1 MENKDFFLGLD
12 IGTDSVG
19 YAVTDTQYSLL
30 KYRGEPAWGS
40 MLFDKAE
47 LNTKRR
53 SYRTAR
59 RRLDRRQQRVQL
71 LRELFAPEIAKIDPK
86 FFARIDA
93 GRLLRSET
101 DSEYTLFNEAGMTDI
116 EYHRKYPTIH
126 HLIDDLMLSE
136 DAHDARLV
144 YLACAWLVANR
155 GHFLSEV
162 NKENIAAF
170 TDFDTVWNGLIDSIR
185 DAAED
190 AALPWRDVPAHQ
202 IADVLK
208 KKTGVTQKNKQLCAL
223 LFENGKAPKK
233 CDSFP
238 YSCEALLKAICG
250 GKINAAALFGQDAYE
265 DIPSFALSDPDEN
278 LAAVFG
284 SVGDD
289 AELLIRMKAI
299 FDWCVLVDILSG
311 TQTISAAKIKT
322 YEQHRSDLALLKK
335 IIKKY
340 KPEQYKSVF
349 RSLDQNGYAQY
360 SGHFRNA
367 GEKTVKK
374 INKTDFSSQLKRTLK
389 GIVPDAADAAE
400 FEDMLSRI
408 DICAFLP
415 KQRDTD
421 NRVIPYQLYWH
432 ELNAILQ
439 RAECYL
445 PFLSD
450 RDSDGL
456 SVSEKIISVFTF
468 RIPYYVGPLNKAS
481 KNAWL
486 VRKANGRILPWN
498 FDRMVDR
505 DASEEAFIRR
515 MTNDCT
521 YLPGEK
527 VLPRESL
534 LYHRFTVLN
543 EINKLKIDGEPVS
556 VALKQTLYT
565 DVYEKRRR
573 VTLKILRDYLQS
585 NGYMTKESSLS
596 GVDDALHSDLKSY
609 HDFKRMLD
617 GGALTEAQV
626 EEIINRITLT
636 EDEQRLKKWLK
647 AQFSHLSD
655 EDIKYI
661 SRLNYKDFGRL
672 SRKFL
677 TEFEG
682 VDTSTGEMMTIIK
695 ALWDTN
701 DNLMELLSD
710 RYTFAEQIRAARQ
723 EYYIEHPMNLDQ
735 QLTEMR
741 LSNAVKRPV
750 IRALDIIKDVRKAFG
765 CAPKKVFIEM
775 TRGATADQKNKR
787 TKSRR
792 QQLMELYEK
801 CDSEDVRILEQQL
814 RDMGDSADTL
824 LQSDRLYLY
833 YMQLGRCMYSDQPI
847 DISAIKGERY
857 NIEHIY
863 PQVYVKDDSIINNEV
878 LVQSELNGQKS
889 DVYPIDAQ
897 IRSRMYGFWKM
908 LHENK
913 LLADEKFK
921 RLTRATPFSADE
933 KLGFINRQL
942 TETSQS
948 TKAVAEVLR
957 ELYPEAEIV
966 YVKARLASEFR
977 QEFDLVK
984 SRAFNDLHHAKDA
997 YLNIVVGSV
1006 YDMKFSKRWF
1016 DVNSKYSIKTKTLFT
1031 QPVVCGGT
1039 TVWDG
1044 TAMLEKVKR
1053 TMQKNNAHMTQ
1064 YAYCKQGKLFETT
1077 LLPAKLGLIPIKRG
1091 LPTEK
1096 YGGYNSASV
1105 SFFLA
1110 VRYRLGKKKD
1120 IMIVPVE
1127 RMYADHVLDDERSAL
1142 TYAAD
1147 RICRITGKEAQELS
1161 LPLGLRPIKKDATL
1175 SLDGFRVTLSGT
1187 SSGGQK
1193 LITAPFMAF
1202 IESQTTQRYIKRL
1215 EVLAEKV
1222 RRNPK
1227 HIYDARYDCVTPE
1240 ENLRLYD
1247 LYIEKLEGTIFSK
1260 RPNNPIKI
1268 LREGRNTFIALSAV
1282 KQAQT
1287 LLNMHQIFSRNAKG
1301 IDLSAIGGGL
1311 RAAATQ
1317 GLNTNVSNWAK
1328 TYSDVR
1334 IIDASASGL
1343 WEKRSENLLKLL

>member
-1 MENKDFFLGLD
+1 MENKEYFLGLD

-19 YAVTDTQYSLL
+19 YAVTDMQYSLL

-40 MLFDKAE
+40 TLFDPAE

-53 SYRTAR
+53 SFRTAR

-71 LRELFAPEIAKIDPK
+71 LRELFAHEIAKIDPK

-93 GRLLRSET
+93 SRLLRSET
-101 DSEYTLFNEAGMTDI
+101 DSEYTLFDEAGMTDI

-126 HLIDDLMLSE
+126 HLIDDLMHSE

-170 TDFDTVWNGLIDSIR
+170 TDFDAVWNGLIDSIR

-190 AALPWRDVPAHQ
+190 VVLPWRDVPTHQ

-208 KKTGVTQKNKQLCAL
+208 KKTGFKQKYSQLCAL

-233 CDSFP
+233 CDNFP
-238 YSCEALLKAICG
+238 YSCEALLKAVCG
-250 GKINAAALFGQDAYE
+250 GKISAAALFDQDVYE

-278 LAAVFG
+278 LAAVFEG
-284 SVGDD
+284 VGDD

-340 KPEQYKSVF
+340 KPEQYKAVF
-349 RSLDQNGYAQY
+349 RSIDQKGYAQY
-360 SGHFRNA
+360 SGHFRNS
-367 GEKTVKK
+367 GEKAVKK
-374 INKTDFSSQLKRTLK
+374 INKIDFSAQLKKTLK

-408 DICAFLP
+408 DLCSFLP

-432 ELNAILQ
+432 ELNTILQ
-439 RAECYL
+439 RAEAYL

-450 RDSDGL
+450 CDADGI
-456 SVSEKIISVFTF
+456 SVSEKILSVFAF
-468 RIPYYVGPLNKAS
+468 RIPYYVGPLNKNS

-498 FDRMVDR
+498 FDRVVDR
-505 DASEEAFIRR
+505 DASEEAFIKR

-543 EINKLKIDGEPVS
+543 EINKLKIDGEPIS
-556 VALKQTLYT
+556 VALKQALYT
-565 DVYEKRRR
+565 EVYKKRRR
-573 VTLKILRDYLQS
+573 VTLKTIRDYLQS
-585 NGYMTKESSLS
+585 NGYMTKENKLS
-596 GVDDALHSDLKSY
+596 GVDEVLHSDLKSY
-609 HDFKRMLD
+609 HDFKKMLA
-617 GGALTEAQV
+617 GGMLTEVQV
-626 EEIINRITLT
+626 EEIIERITLT
-636 EDEQRLKKWLK
+636 EDNQRLKKWLK
-647 AQFSHLSD
+647 AQFSQLSD
-655 EDIKYI
+655 DDINYI

-682 VDTSTGEMMTIIK
+682 VDTSTGEVMTVIK
-695 ALWDTN
+695 AMWDTN
-701 DNLMELLSD
+701 DNLMEMLSD
-710 RYTFAEQIRAARQ
+710 RYTFAEQLRAARQ

-735 QLTEMR
+735 QLTEMW

-775 TRGATADQKNKR
+775 TRGATADQKNRR

-792 QQLMELYEK
+792 QQLLELYEK
-801 CDSEDVRILEQQL
+801 CGSEDVRILEQQL
-814 RDMGDSADTL
+814 RDMGDGADTL

-833 YMQLGRCMYSDQPI
+833 YMQLGRCMYSMQPI

-863 PQVYVKDDSIINNEV
+863 PQAYVKDDSIINNEV

-908 LHENK
+908 LRENG
-913 LLADEKFK
+913 LLSDEKFK
-921 RLTRATPFSADE
+921 RLMRATPFSADE

-948 TKAVAEVLR
+948 TKAVAEILHK
-957 ELYPEAEIV
+957 LYPETEIV

-997 YLNIVVGSV
+997 YLNIVVGNV

-1031 QPVVCGGT
+1031 YPVVCGGK

-1044 TAMLEKVKR
+1044 AAMLEKVKK
-1053 TMQKNNAHMTQ
+1053 TVQKNNAHMTK
-1064 YAYCKQGKLFETT
+1064 YAYCKQGQLFDQM
-1077 LLPAKLGLIPIKRG
+1077 PVRAKSGLIPLKRG

-1096 YGGYNSASV
+1096 YGGYNKPAV

-1127 RMYADHVLDDERSAL
+1127 LMYADHVLDDERSAL

-1147 RICRITGKEAQELS
+1147 RIRRITGKEAQELA
-1161 LPLGLRPIKKDATL
+1161 LPLGLRPIKINAML

-1187 SSGGQK
+1187 SGGGRT
-1193 LITAPFMAF
+1193 LIAAPFMAF
-1202 IESQTTQRYIKRL
+1202 AESQTTQRYIKRL

-1222 RRNPK
+1222 RRNPN
-1227 HIYDARYDCVTPE
+1227 HVYDARYDCVTPE

-1260 RPNNPIKI
+1260 RVNNPVKI
-1268 LREGRNTFIALSAV
+1268 LREGRDKFIALDAV
-1282 KQAQT
+1282 QQAQA
-1287 LLNMHQIFSRNAKG
+1287 LLNAHQIFGRISGG
-1301 IDLSAIGGGL
+1301 IDLTAIGGGP
-1311 RAAATQ
+1311 RAAATISFSA
-1317 GLNTNVSNWAK
+1317 NISNWTKA
-1328 TYSDVR
+1328 YSDVR
-1334 IIDASASGL
+1334 IIDVSASGL